1 MTAEPSV
8 RDRAA
13 EVLRG
18 HVFRTGGSD
27 DGYNGICS
35 HIWNNP
41 SRNVPMPL
49 YSFDDHTL
57 HQADALA
64 AAGLLA
70 GEADLGE
77 RIAARIEHEA
87 ATDASPQMLK
97 LCGGTADTDAYWD
110 GVIQGKRR
118 AAIMAREVTR

>member
-1 MTAEPSV
+1 VVGEVTAEPSV
-8 RDRAA
+8 RDRAW
-13 EVLRG
+13 EVIATVRDASPR
-18 HVFRTGGSD
+18 VANDASTD
-27 DGYNGICS
+27 DI
-35 HIWNNP
+35 
-41 SRNVPMPL
+41 L
-49 YSFDDHTL
+49 
-57 HQADALA
+57 DALA
-64 AAGLLA
+64 TAGLLA

-118 AAIMAREVTR
+118 AAFIAREVTP